1 MLLWS
6 VWERIVCAMADVE
19 MENGESGVENG
30 ERHGRPP
37 YPPHFFFVS
46 WNGNAGPFFCARLQF
61 GVIFWFQLVLGFLVY
76 ECSTV
81 GFTVSVV
88 HSPRATGIELEL

>member
-1 MLLWS
+1 VLLWS

-19 MENGESGVENG
+19 MENGE
-30 ERHGRPP
+30 RHGRPP
-37 YPPHFFFVS
+37 YPPHVLFRFLEWKCRSFFLRKVAIWCNFLVS
-46 WNGNAGPFFCARLQF
+46 VGFR
-61 GVIFWFQLVLGFLVY
+61 FLVY